1 MLNVQVAT
9 GDGTMGAYVAMP
21 KDVSGPAPAVVI
33 LMEVFGVNR
42 FIRRIADHWA
52 EQGLI
57 VLAPDLYWRIRPGIE
72 LDPETDGH
80 RDQALKTR
88 EGMDVDLAAKDVEA
102 CVAHLRGMSECSGK
116 VATSGYCPGRVA
128 GLSFRRA
135 WHCGCEC
142 QLLRR
147 RHRRIPERGR

>member
-1 MLNVQVAT
+1 MLNAKVVT
-9 GDGTMGAYVAMP
+9 GDGAMGAYVAMP
-21 KDVSGPAPAVVI
+21 KNVTGPAPAVVI

-80 RDQALKTR
+80 REQALKTR
-88 EGMDVDLAAKDVEA
+88 EGMDVDLAATDVEA
-102 CVAHLRGMSECSGK
+102 WRICAVCRNVLARSRRLDIASVGCWPISPACADRQMQMSAITALGSK
-116 VATSGYCPGRVA
+116 DT
-128 GLSFRRA
+128 
-135 WHCGCEC
+135 
-142 QLLRR
+142 
-147 RHRRIPERGR
+147 